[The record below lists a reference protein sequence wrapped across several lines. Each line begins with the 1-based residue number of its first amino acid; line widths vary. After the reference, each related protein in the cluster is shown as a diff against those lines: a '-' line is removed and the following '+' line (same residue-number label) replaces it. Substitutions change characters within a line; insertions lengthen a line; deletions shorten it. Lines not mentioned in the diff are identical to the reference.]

1 MLQEEFFKKVVAEF
15 NGLGIPY
22 MVTGSMASNF
32 YGQPRLTHD
41 IDLVLTLPRSAVG
54 ALAEHFPGPRYYLS
68 PEAALEAVENAGM
81 FNIIDTETGLKADL
95 WILDRN
101 NEYRIVS
108 FERRKEVSLFGI
120 KVYLTSAE
128 DVILSKL
135 DWYRK
140 SGETT
145 QQLQDARAVYQMH
158 KENLDFDYLKRWAE
172 ALDLSDLLK
181 KAAKI

>member
-41 IDLVLTLPRSAVG
+41 IDFVLTLPRPAVN
-54 ALAEHFPGPRYYLS
+54 ALAERFPGPRYYMS
-68 PEAALEAVENAGM
+68 PQAAQEAMEKAGM
-81 FNIIDTETGLKADL
+81 FNIIDTDTGLKADL
-95 WILDRN
+95 WILERS
-101 NEYRIVS
+101 NEYRAAS
-108 FERRKEVSLFGI
+108 FERRKEVELFGI
-120 KVYLTSAE
+120 KAFLASAE

-135 DWYRK
+135 DWYRR

-145 QQLQDARAVYQMH
+145 QQLKDAKAVYQMQ
-158 KENLDFDYLKRWAE
+158 KERLDFDYLKRWAE
-172 ALDLSDLLK
+172 ALDLVNLME
-181 KAAKI
+181 KATKI